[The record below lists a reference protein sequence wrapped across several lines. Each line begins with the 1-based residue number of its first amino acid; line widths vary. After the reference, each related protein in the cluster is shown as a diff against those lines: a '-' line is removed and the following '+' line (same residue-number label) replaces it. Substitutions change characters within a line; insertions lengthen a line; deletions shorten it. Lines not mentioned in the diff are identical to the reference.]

1 MNGIGKGIPKSVET
15 KAKMSASKMGN
26 KNAPSV
32 PKKIE
37 VTDLQT
43 GISIS
48 YNSMSEA
55 AKAINT
61 RHSSISNYFASNQKT
76 PFKKR
81 YLFVYKKID

>member
-15 KAKMSASKMGN
+15 KGKMSASKMGN
-26 KNAPSV
+26 KNAPCFAQ
-32 PKKIE
+32 KKIE
-37 VTDLQT
+37 VADLQT

-81 YLFVYKKID
+81 YLFKKID